1 MAAKLLGMESVP
13 AIYVEGLTDAQRR
26 AYILADNRLTE
37 LGGWDEFL
45 VQQELAALKDE
56 GFNIELTGFELDIDD
71 ELVALE
77 EEENVNPTD
86 CLPDSNCYIF
96 SVSAFGTQSEKILM
110 LKMEQELAE
119 RVLSAIESNGDEVLS
134 KLREALNEL

>member
-1 MAAKLLGMESVP
+1 MAAKLLEMETVP

-37 LGGWDEFL
+37 LGGWDEFI

-56 GFNIELTGFELDIDD
+56 GFDIELTGFELEIED
-71 ELVALE
+71 ELITLE
-77 EEENVNPTD
+77 ENEKENPTD
-86 CLPDSNCYIF
+86 FLPESKCYIF
-96 SVSAFGTQSEKILM
+96 SISTFGTQSEKIVMFKL
-110 LKMEQELAE
+110 EQELASH
-119 RVLSAIESNGDEVLS
+119 VLQAIENNGDEIIS